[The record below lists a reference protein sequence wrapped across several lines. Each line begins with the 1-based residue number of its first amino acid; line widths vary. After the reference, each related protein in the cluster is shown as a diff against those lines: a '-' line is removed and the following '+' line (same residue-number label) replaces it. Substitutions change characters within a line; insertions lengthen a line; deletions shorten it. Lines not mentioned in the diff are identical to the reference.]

1 MTTVDVGNRWRGAGG
16 SGVVSCAPSMHRA
29 RPAALVLAVASAF
42 AARPFAQPGDDPV
55 AIVRSYFAVS
65 DSSGRA
71 ALASRLAAHR
81 DYRPSRLRDWIHQAA
96 PFSPQDPGPQKL
108 TVDIG
113 AGESRE
119 VFLFVP
125 AGYRPDR
132 AWPLIYALH
141 PSGQPAEEW
150 GNQMQHML
158 GTRAREFLIA
168 SPEYRQNY
176 VFALPPFVPEHPAIL
191 DAVARRVHVDA
202 DRVYPFGY
210 SKGGFG
216 AWFVSLY
223 YPDRVAGA
231 ISMSAGFDVAPAD
244 DGFWKLFVQNIA
256 HIPTLNTW
264 GERDTLVIRGL
275 DEKPI
280 ETFAES
286 NRRFERE
293 VRGMRLPIISLE
305 VPGGQHNQ
313 LAPPPEAIVGIL
325 ATRRK
330 EDPARVTHSFRHL
343 HQASCY
349 WLEGLSWV
357 GEQWGDP
364 RPALLPARDGES
376 EAQVI
381 ARTLEPMLGRLTGE
395 IDGQMIR
402 VTRRHIGDVVIWLG
416 DRTIDWSRPIVVEVD
431 GKTVFSGR
439 VARDASVAL
448 ARAAMTMD
456 FEALRFAGLRVRA
469 DGQMLVVTAAT
480 MPEPVWRTGLGR

>member
-1 MTTVDVGNRWRGAGG
+1 MD
-16 SGVVSCAPSMHRA
+16 RA

-71 ALASRLAAHR
+71 ALAARLAAHR
-81 DYRPSRLRDWIHQAA
+81 DYRPSRLRDWIHRAA

-150 GNQMQHML
+150 GNHMQHML
-158 GTRAREFLIA
+158 GTRAR
-168 SPEYRQNY
+168 
-176 VFALPPFVPEHPAIL
+176 
-191 DAVARRVHVDA
+191 
-202 DRVYPFGY
+202 
-210 SKGGFG
+210 K
-216 AWFVSLY
+216 
-223 YPDRVAGA
+223 
-231 ISMSAGFDVAPAD
+231 
-244 DGFWKLFVQNIA
+244 
-256 HIPTLNTW
+256 
-264 GERDTLVIRGL
+264 
-275 DEKPI
+275 
-280 ETFAES
+280 
-286 NRRFERE
+286 
-293 VRGMRLPIISLE
+293 
-305 VPGGQHNQ
+305 
-313 LAPPPEAIVGIL
+313 
-325 ATRRK
+325 
-330 EDPARVTHSFRHL
+330 FRHL

-364 RPALLPARDGES
+364 RPALLPARDGEP

-416 DRTIDWSRPIVVEVD
+416 ERTIDWDRPIVVEVD

-448 ARAAMTMD
+448 ARAAATMD
-456 FEALRFAGLRVRA
+456 FDALRFAGLCVRA
-469 DGQMLVVTAAT
+469 DGHVLVVTAAT
-480 MPEPVWRTGLGR
+480 MPEAVWRTGLGR